1 MWRKDVDWM
10 QLAQNWVQLRPFVN
24 MIVEILIL
32 KNNGLLDLLNKY
44 RLLMDDVVGCQFGEQ
59 DVFASPVSMLV

>member
-1 MWRKDVDWM
+1 MRKDVDWK

-32 KNNGLLDLLNKY
+32 KNSGFLDNLNKY
-44 RLLMDDVVGCQFGEQ
+44 RLLMDDAVGRQF
-59 DVFASPVSMLV
+59 S

>member
-1 MWRKDVDWM
+1 M

-32 KNNGLLDLLNKY
+32 KNNGFLDNLNKY
-44 RLLMDDVVGCQFGEQ
+44 RLLMDDVVGCQFG
-59 DVFASPVSMLV
+59 